1 MVQREPILTRVRRWC
16 GMSGALVR
24 LVWQASP
31 YLFITLLTL
40 TLIASLCPPAGL
52 LVTARLID
60 LLVRTLTEPNVA
72 ALPSALL
79 WWLAAFAGVGILEQ
93 TVSRLRINV
102 ERLYQMR
109 VRNHIQLLIAEK
121 AASLD
126 LAFFENPTF
135 HDMLRNAAS
144 DATYRPLMIVTGLLN
159 AIAQL
164 ITIGSLATILLLW
177 QPWVVP
183 VSIVAALGLFWMSLR
198 FGTSQVN
205 LTLGQTPENRRAQY
219 LSMLLTS
226 DHAAKEVRLFNL
238 QPFFLRQMGEI
249 LERVYRRDRKLL
261 TRQTLFAAFCEPI
274 FVGVRPALVA
284 FAVVEAFYRRI
295 TLGQLTLYMQALIQL
310 HATLLSLIGTLAQ
323 LHEHQ
328 LFVAQLFKF
337 MEITPT
343 IEARQHRAP
352 RTPSRQPRIE
362 FQHVSFRYPD
372 SESDVIHDVSFVIQ
386 PGETVALVGDNGA
399 GKTTIVKLLAGLY
412 EPTEGQIL
420 LDGID
425 IRLLDRATLRGML
438 SVIFQDYP
446 IYHSPIYDNIAVGD
460 VTVYEQRERIEAAA
474 RQSGLSEVVARLPQ
488 GYETLLGRWF
498 ERGHELSGGQRQL
511 VALTRALLREAPL
524 LILDE
529 PSAALDIHAER
540 HFFHHLLDTVQ
551 DRTQSVLFIS
561 HRFSTVR
568 RAHRIIVLDRGQLVE
583 QGSHEQ
589 LMALNGRY
597 ADLFTL
603 QAASYLEHAQLTAE
617 DELHIHG
624 AAA

>member
-1 MVQREPILTRVRRWC
+1 MTQRQPILAQARRWYS
-16 GMSGALVR
+16 MSSALVR
-24 LVWQASP
+24 LVWRASP
-31 YLFITLLTL
+31 HLFIALLTL

-52 LVTARLID
+52 LVSARLID
-60 LLVRTLTEPNVA
+60 LVVGALAEPNVA
-72 ALPSALL
+72 QTIPSALL
-79 WWLAAFAGVGILEQ
+79 LWLAAFAGIGILEQ
-93 TVSRLRINV
+93 TVSRLRVNV
-102 ERLYQMR
+102 ERLYQFR

-159 AIAQL
+159 SIAQV
-164 ITIGSLATILLLW
+164 ITISSLVAILLLW

-183 VSIVAALGLFWMSLR
+183 VSIGAALGLFWMSLR
-198 FGTSQVN
+198 FGTHQVN

-219 LSMLLTS
+219 LSMLLSS
-226 DHAAKEVRLFNL
+226 DHAAKEVRLFSL
-238 QPFFLRQMGEI
+238 QPFFLRQMSQI
-249 LERVYRRDRKLL
+249 LERLYRRDRQLL
-261 TRQTLFAAFCEPI
+261 TRQTLFAMFCEPI

-284 FAVVEAFYRRI
+284 FAFVEALYRRI

-310 HATLLSLIGTLAQ
+310 HNSLIVLVSTLTQ

-328 LFVAQLFKF
+328 LFVAQLFNF
-337 MEITPT
+337 MAIEPT
-343 IEARQHRAP
+343 VEARQNQAP
-352 RTPSRQPRIE
+352 RQPRRHQPQIE
-362 FQHVSFRYPD
+362 FRNVSFRYPD
-372 SESDVIHDVSFVIQ
+372 SPSDVVHDVSFTIR

-412 EPTEGQIL
+412 EPSDGQIL

-425 IRLLDRATLRGML
+425 IRLLDRATLRAML

-460 VTVYEQRERIEAAA
+460 VSVYDQRERIEAAA
-474 RQSGLSEVVARLPQ
+474 RQSGLSEVVARLPE
-488 GYETLLGRWF
+488 GYDTLLGRWF

-511 VALTRALLREAPL
+511 VALTRALLRDAPL
-524 LILDE
+524 LVLDE

-540 HFFHHLLDTVQ
+540 HFFHHLLDTVRE
-551 DRTQSVLFIS
+551 RTQSVLFIS

-568 RAHRIIVLDRGQLVE
+568 RANRIIVLEHGQIVE
-583 QGSHEQ
+583 QGSHEE
-589 LMALNGRY
+589 LMALDGRY

-603 QAASYLEHAQLTAE
+603 QAASYLEHAQIAAE
-617 DELHIHG
+617 PETH
-624 AAA
+624 AAAA